1 MRHRVAAVLSILC
14 AAIAVA
20 VSFVAGSQA
29 SFNGQGNNP
38 ADKWAYTA
46 LYAPS
51 GLTATPSGHNVSLA
65 WTAGTNGSGYSIL
78 GVANGSSSNCSSV
91 TYASVGT
98 SATTSYTD
106 TGRYTP
112 QGTYFC
118 YQAKTTYGSSWTSV
132 NSNPSAVAQL
142 GVVASTVTIANG
154 GTANQIGPG
163 DVIAI
168 TFNQAITTATGPVSG
183 TNSVCWTSAGVV
195 VLGTVAVSGT
205 CSATESNLLGK
216 LSGGTTSTSGRYNAT
231 YVWSNGN
238 KTLTVTVGSTKAT
251 GNPATTSGTFA
262 FNPTTTATALL
273 SATGSFHI
281 CDTNTGGGNCLPTAT
296 GAF

>member
-1 MRHRVAAVLSILC
+1 VRHRVAAVLSILL
-14 AAIAVA
+14 AVIAVA

-29 SFNGQGNNP
+29 SFNGQDANP
-38 ADKWAYTA
+38 ADKWAFTA

-78 GVANGSSSNCSSV
+78 GINNGTSSNCSAV

-132 NSNPSAVAQL
+132 NSNPTAVAQL
-142 GVVASTVTIANG
+142 GVVASTVTITNG

-163 DVIAI
+163 DVMTI
-168 TFNQAITTATGPVSG
+168 TFNQAITTSTGPVSG
-183 TNSVCWTSAGVV
+183 TNSVCWTSTGVV
-195 VLGTVAVSGT
+195 VLGTVAISGS

-216 LSGGTTSTSGRYNAT
+216 LSGGTTSTFGRYNAT

-238 KTLTVTVGSTKAT
+238 KTVTVTIGSTKQA
-251 GNPATTSGTFA
+251 GNPATTSGTFS
-262 FNPTTTATALL
+262 FNATTTATALL
-273 SATGSFHI
+273 SATGSFHA

-296 GAF
+296 GSF